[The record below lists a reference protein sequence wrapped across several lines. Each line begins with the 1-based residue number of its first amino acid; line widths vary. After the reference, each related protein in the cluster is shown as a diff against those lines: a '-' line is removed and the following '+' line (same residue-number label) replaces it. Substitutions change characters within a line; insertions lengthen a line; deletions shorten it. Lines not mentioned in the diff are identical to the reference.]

1 MNRRAIRRSAAAIAA
16 IMALSAC
23 TGEGTVAAKRK
34 PVTLRIGLLY
44 TTGGQGG
51 DLASAVLGSAGLAV
65 EAAKDD
71 DVTIEIVEADYGGDV
86 ARAPAAI
93 AGLAGKV
100 DAIVVATDDA
110 DVVPSL
116 DAATVPIVHPFI
128 TLDAAVTSDGRAFRF
143 APTNRLEARRIV
155 TFLTERR
162 KYTKI
167 AIVAD
172 DTTFGTDGLAIL
184 RAEFADA
191 GVAPVS
197 VHTFTPGG
205 DVHTPVAAAAQR
217 GAQAAIFW
225 VESPGEAARLVV
237 DVHKS
242 NFAYQIVL
250 SGNLATPTFAKNASS
265 QVAPVA
271 FRDGMLSVGVWAGP
285 WFPIRR
291 IVEFF
296 RRFRTANSAI
306 PPLQATSV
314 YDSILALSRAAATH
328 GVAGEQLVRGLESLH
343 DFEGAG
349 APVTFGPGK
358 HEGIDLDDLAMLGF
372 TKTQSSPGG
381 EFAPDVKTGGGF
393 FSVVHES
400 LDLPAAYAYLKNVS

>member
-1 MNRRAIRRSAAAIAA
+1 MSRRAVRIGAAVL
-16 IMALSAC
+16 ALLPALTAC
-23 TGEGTVAAKRK
+23 TGDDARSAKPK
-34 PVTLRIGLLY
+34 PVTLRIGLLF

-51 DLASAVLGSAGLAV
+51 DLASAVLGAAGLAV
-65 EAAKDD
+65 EAAKQDNI
-71 DVTIEIVEADYGGDV
+71 TIEIVEADYGGDV
-86 ARAPAAI
+86 ARAPAAL

-100 DAIVVATDDA
+100 DAIVVGTDDG

-116 DAATVPIVHPFI
+116 AATTVPIAHPLI
-128 TLDAAVTSDGRAFRF
+128 TLDSAVTSDGRAFRF
-143 APTNRLEARRIV
+143 APTNRLEARRMA
-155 TFLTERR
+155 TFLTKHR

-167 AIVAD
+167 AIIAD
-172 DTTFGTDGLAIL
+172 DTAFGTEGLANL

-197 VHTFTPGG
+197 VNTFTPGG

-225 VESPGEAARLVV
+225 VESPGEASRLVL
-237 DVHKS
+237 DAHKS
-242 NFAYQIVL
+242 NVAYQIVL

-291 IVEFF
+291 IVQFF
-296 RRFRTANSAI
+296 REFRTANSAI

-328 GVAGEQLVRGLESLH
+328 GTTGEQIVRGLESLR

-372 TKTQSSPGG
+372 TKTQSAPGG
-381 EFAPDVKTGGGF
+381 EFAPDVETGGGF

-400 LDLPAAYAYLKNVS
+400 LDLPPAYAYLKNVS